1 MVGRYLI
8 CGELNVNFVVVVV
21 VAIVIFKIYL
31 HSELELETK
40 KRLLTFVVFL
50 LSHYI
55 TSGSLSIFTAVQ
67 RLRIKTFQKKQ
78 SLYLDVKYKAIRYK
92 LYF

>member
-8 CGELNVNFVVVVV
+8 CGELNVNFVVVV

-55 TSGSLSIFTAVQ
+55 TSGSLSIFAAVQ

-78 SLYLDVKYKAIRYK
+78 SLHPDVKYKAIRYK